1 LKLQRPAAL
10 RCGFDPVEGT
20 GMEKLFLPINIGALD
35 LAHRVVISAATD
47 HRRIGECCSVADF
60 RACVRHASPGGLVIT
75 PPVPVSARATSA
87 PVLDGFDTPGV
98 APAWAAAINLAHARK
113 AKMVA
118 RLCHPGY
125 APVRAATLPG
135 TSIDEVIADFRRA
148 AEQAKH
154 IGFDGVELD
163 AADGSLP
170 DQFLQD
176 GVNRRTDR
184 YGGSIQNRLNFLCE
198 LVDVVTGV
206 WTAERVGVRL
216 SPFGQFRGMSDSDP
230 VKLFTMLLTTFA
242 GQELP
247 FVHLVRTAADGA
259 PLGHLPYEDRNA
271 AAHIRAAFPSAII
284 VSGAFTRRRAVELVR
299 SRWADAIG
307 VEDGMV
313 EDGADGR

>member
-1 LKLQRPAAL
+1 
-10 RCGFDPVEGT
+10 
-20 GMEKLFLPINIGALD
+20 MEKLFLPINIGALD

-47 HRRIGECCSVADF
+47 HRRIGERCSAADYGACF
-60 RACVRHASPGGLVIT
+60 RQVPPGGLVIT
-75 PPVPVSARATSA
+75 HPVPVSANAASATV
-87 PVLDGFDTPGV
+87 PEGFDTPGV
-98 APAWAAAINLAHARK
+98 AAAWAAAISLAHDRK
-113 AKMVA
+113 AKVVV

-125 APVRAATLPG
+125 DPIRAAVLHG
-135 TSIDEVIADFRRA
+135 TGIDGVIADFRRA
-148 AEQAKH
+148 AGQAMR

-176 GVNRRTDR
+176 GTNRRTDR

-198 LVDVVTGV
+198 LVDAVTGV

-230 VKLFTMLLTTFA
+230 VALFTMLLTTLA
-242 GQELP
+242 GQEIP
-247 FVHLVRTAADGA
+247 FVHLVRTAGDGA
-259 PLGHLPYEDRNA
+259 PLGHLPFDDRSA
-271 AAHIRAAFPSAII
+271 ADRIRSAFPSAII
-284 VSGAFTRRRAVELVR
+284 VSGAFTRQRAVELVR

-307 VEDGMV
+307 VEAGML

>member
-1 LKLQRPAAL
+1 
-10 RCGFDPVEGT
+10 
-20 GMEKLFLPINIGALD
+20 MEKLFLPINIGALD

-47 HRRIGECCSVADF
+47 HRRSGERCPAADYG
-60 RACVRHASPGGLVIT
+60 ACVRNVSPGGLVIT
-75 PPVPVSARATSA
+75 PPVPVSATAASA
-87 PVLDGFDTPGV
+87 PVQDGFDTPGV
-98 APAWAAAINLAHARK
+98 AAAWAAAIGLAHARK
-113 AKMVA
+113 AKVVA

-125 APVRAATLPG
+125 APVRAATLHG
-135 TSIDEVIADFRRA
+135 TGIDEVIADFRRA
-148 AEQAKH
+148 AEQARNL
-154 IGFDGVELD
+154 GFDGVELD

-198 LVDVVTGV
+198 LVDAVTGV

-230 VKLFTMLLTTFA
+230 VTLFTMLLTALA

-247 FVHLVRTAADGA
+247 FVHLVRTDADGA
-259 PLGHLPYEDRNA
+259 PLGHLPYEDRSA
-271 AAHIRAAFPSAII
+271 AARIRAAFPSVII

-307 VEDGMV
+307 VEAGMV
-313 EDGADGR
+313 EDGADDR

>member
-1 LKLQRPAAL
+1 
-10 RCGFDPVEGT
+10 
-20 GMEKLFLPINIGALD
+20 MEKLFLPINIGALD
-35 LAHRVVISAATD
+35 LAHRVVISASTD
-47 HRRIGECCSVADF
+47 HRRIGERCPAVDYGS
-60 RACVRHASPGGLVIT
+60 CVRHASLGGLVIT
-75 PPVPVSARATSA
+75 PPVPVSATAASTS
-87 PVLDGFDTPGV
+87 VLEGFDAPG
-98 APAWAAAINLAHARK
+98 AAAAWAAAISLAHARK
-113 AKMVA
+113 AKVVA

-125 APVRAATLPG
+125 APLQAASLPG
-135 TSIDEVIADFRRA
+135 TSIDEVIADFCRA
-148 AEQAKH
+148 AERAKH
-154 IGFDGVELD
+154 LGFDGVELD

-176 GVNRRTDR
+176 GANRRTDR

-198 LVDVVTGV
+198 LVDAVAGV

-230 VKLFTMLLTTFA
+230 VTLFTMLLTTLA

-247 FVHLVRTAADGA
+247 FVHLVRTAADGT

-271 AAHIRAAFPSAII
+271 AARIRAAFPSAII

-307 VEDGMV
+307 VEAGMV
-313 EDGADGR
+313 EDGAGGR

>member
-1 LKLQRPAAL
+1 
-10 RCGFDPVEGT
+10 
-20 GMEKLFLPINIGALD
+20 MEKLFLPVNIGALD

-47 HRRIGECCSVADF
+47 RRGIGESRSAAYCG
-60 RACVRHASPGGLVIT
+60 ACVRHVSPGGLVIT
-75 PPVPVSARATSA
+75 PPVAVSATAASVSV
-87 PVLDGFDTPGV
+87 PDGFDTPGT
-98 APAWAAAINLAHARK
+98 AATWAAAISLAHARK
-113 AKMVA
+113 AKVVA

-125 APVRAATLPG
+125 APFRAATLPG
-135 TSIDEVIADFRRA
+135 TGIDEVIAGFRRA
-148 AEQAKH
+148 AERARH
-154 IGFDGVELD
+154 LGIDGGELA

-198 LVDVVTGV
+198 LVDAVTGV

-230 VKLFTMLLTTFA
+230 VTLFTMLLTTLA

-259 PLGHLPYEDRNA
+259 PLGHLPYEDRSA
-271 AAHIRAAFPSAII
+271 AARVRAAFPSAII
-284 VSGAFTRRRAVELVR
+284 VSGDFTRRRAVELVR

-307 VEDGMV
+307 VEAGMV